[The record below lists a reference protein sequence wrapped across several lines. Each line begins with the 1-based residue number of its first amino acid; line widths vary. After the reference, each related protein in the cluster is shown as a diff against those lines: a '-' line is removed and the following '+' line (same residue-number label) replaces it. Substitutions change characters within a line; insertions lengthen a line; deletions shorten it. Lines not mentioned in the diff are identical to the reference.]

1 MACLGNRRG
10 RGRGASL
17 IGKES
22 SHVCVACWLLGC
34 GKVLAARQNGTA
46 RASHKR
52 HTIEPV
58 TCERLH
64 CAEADTAVASALDEA
79 EHLACAAG
87 SCGAPL
93 LLGKLGGGN
102 GDEFVDVI

>member
-58 TCERLH
+58 TRERLH
-64 CAEADTAVASALDEA
+64 CAEADIFC
-79 EHLACAAG
+79 H
-87 SCGAPL
+87 
-93 LLGKLGGGN
+93 
-102 GDEFVDVI
+102 EFVAAPFAFTVVSPNVKI